1 MKLVNLKIVL
11 FSLALVT
18 GSLSAIEIDADMW
31 ALLKQLE
38 IAEGDIKE
46 SPVQGL
52 YEVQVG
58 TQIYYLSRDG
68 KYLLTGDMIDMKTRE
83 NLTERRLG
91 GIRATAIGTI
101 EEDQLISFKASRS
114 EHTVTVFTDI
124 DCGYCRKLHSQMDDY
139 NRLGITV
146 NYLFYPRA
154 GIGSSSYQSAVSVW
168 CAKDRHGALT
178 RAKSGKSLPRVTCE
192 NPVARHFKLGNALE
206 ISGTPAIVT
215 QSGHLLSGYVPP
227 SALKQRL
234 QQIEKQQMMT
244 SRQAPSASN

>member
-1 MKLVNLKIVL
+1 MKFVNLKIVL
-11 FSLALVT
+11 FSLALVA
-18 GSLSAIEIDADMW
+18 GPLGAIEIDPEMRAIM
-31 ALLKQLE
+31 KQLE

-58 TQIYYLSRDG
+58 TQIYYLSRGG

-91 GIRATAIGTI
+91 SIRATAIGTV
-101 EEDQLISFKASRS
+101 EEDQLISFKAGQP

-124 DCGYCRKLHSQMDDY
+124 DCGYCRKLHSQMADY

-168 CAKDRHGALT
+168 CTKDRHEALT
-178 RAKSGKSLPRVTCE
+178 LAKSGKSLPRGNCE

-215 QSGHLLSGYVPP
+215 QSGHLLPGYVPP
-227 SALKQRL
+227 SMLKKRL
-234 QQIEKQQMMT
+234 DEMGKQAIASQQV
-244 SRQAPSASN
+244 SRNSR